1 MKNED
6 ENKSLE
12 SSGGT
17 SKERSENDPKTIQG
31 AKKQS
36 RRMILWV
43 VCALYLLYLAVNL
56 AKGLWSGEVD
66 TTNGKVISIA
76 GCAVFVIAAVGL
88 LVVSIRTGLR
98 SFRESVDAM
107 VAAEEAEERAEAQR
121 TLEAAEEEE
130 SGADRESP
138 PAGEDE
144 SAPGN

>member
-17 SKERSENDPKTIQG
+17 SKECSENDPKTIQG

-43 VCALYLLYLAVNL
+43 VCALYLAN
-56 AKGLWSGEVD
+56 GLWSGEVD